1 MWYKCPAEQRHDTLK
16 SWCTIQDGAKT
27 IDEIKQLALVNNKNL
42 KYSCIHQPLFPSIPI
57 DHIIPDI
64 LHLFLRISDIL
75 IINLLTLDLRRI
87 DGIEKF
93 RSQEFKQTTAQNVNR
108 YITYLNVNC
117 KISFHMYVDQ
127 DSKNLKWR
135 DLAGPEKC
143 NQNCG
148 AFSTTEKCR

>member
-1 MWYKCPAEQRHDTLK
+1 MKYLAICAGIQAANAKFLCVWCKCQAEQRHATSK
-16 SWCTIQDGAKT
+16 SWCTIEDGART

-75 IINLLTLDLRRI
+75 IK
-87 DGIEKF
+87 KF

-117 KISFHMYVDQ
+117 KISFHVYVDQ
-127 DSKNLKWR
+127 DSKNLKWQ
-135 DLAGPEKC
+135 DLTGPEKL
-143 NQNCG
+143 
-148 AFSTTEKCR
+148 